1 MEFRRVLFRSRLRE
15 VELDAVASRPQ
26 YPLDRRKNERIEH
39 QRGDMRRPFEQAA
52 KPLRAA
58 AVEIAFAKGR
68 CREHRIEVAGERER
82 PPDLVVE
89 IGRATSELQSLMRI
103 SYAAFCLKKK
113 TKLGRISF
121 TNPINNTHTL
131 ITRNIK

>member
-68 CREHRIEVAGERER
+68 RSEERRVGKECVSTCRYRWSRDH
-82 PPDLVVE
+82 
-89 IGRATSELQSLMRI
+89 S
-103 SYAAFCLKKK
+103 KKK
-113 TKLGRISF
+113 NKKVRQ
-121 TNPINNTHTL
+121 
-131 ITRNIK
+131 